1 MKKIELSELKRIQ
14 IEILDSIVHF
24 CEENNLRYYLA
35 YGTLL
40 GAVRHQ
46 GYIPWDD
53 DIDIHMPRPDYEW
66 FIANYKN
73 NIYSIIDN
81 SLDAA
86 YTLPFA
92 KVHDT
97 RTLFHETLY
106 LKNTYGIF
114 IDIFPLDSIKDV
126 QQAKVAV
133 KWRRL
138 LNAKRAILG
147 KGRGFFKNVAML
159 ATKIFL
165 LPFSMK
171 DIILKIHKISKRYD
185 YGDTMYICSMYSQ
198 LAYKE
203 IFPKEIFDG
212 FVMLPFEGKMYRAPK
227 GYEEYLRTNYNDY
240 MQLPPKEKQK
250 STHTAIVYWR

>member
-1 MKKIELSELKRIQ
+1 MIKIELSELKRIQ

-73 NIYSIIDN
+73 NIYSVIDN
-81 SLDAA
+81 SLDSA

-106 LKNTYGIF
+106 LKNSYGIF

-126 QQAKVAV
+126 QQAKAAV

-138 LNAKRAILG
+138 LNAKRAIIG
-147 KGRGFFKNVAML
+147 KGRGVSKNLAML
-159 ATKIFL
+159 VTKIL
-165 LPFSMK
+165 LVPFSMK
-171 DIILKIHKISKRYD
+171 DIITKIHNIAKRYE
-185 YGDTMYICSMYSQ
+185 YGGTMYICSMYSQ
-198 LAYKE
+198 AAYKE
-203 IFPKEIFDG
+203 VFSKEVFDG

-250 STHTAIVYWR
+250 STHTAIVYWK